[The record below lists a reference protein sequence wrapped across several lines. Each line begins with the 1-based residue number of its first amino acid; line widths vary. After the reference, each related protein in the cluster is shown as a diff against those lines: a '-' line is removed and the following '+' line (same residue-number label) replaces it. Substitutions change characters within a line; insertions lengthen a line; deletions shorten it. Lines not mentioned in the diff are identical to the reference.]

1 MSTNTKAAKTRKT
14 TTVVASSGRLRN
26 QHFLLTAD
34 HLLLE
39 VDQSNFELVSAIA
52 EGGIQIHMLMREND
66 EEYIIY
72 TQSAVYHPHLQ
83 RVMLRGLKGTRENG
97 IHLPPADSMGE
108 VFLPTDGTFYFPDMA
123 EQAESRLPLH
133 FEMQKAA

>member
-1 MSTNTKAAKTRKT
+1 MSIKIDSAKTRKT

-26 QHFLLTAD
+26 DHFLLTAD

-52 EGGIQIHMLMREND
+52 EGGIQIHMLIRDND

-72 TQSAVYHPHLQ
+72 AQGAVYHPQSQ
-83 RVMLRGLKGTRENG
+83 RVMLKGLKGTRENG
-97 IHLPPADSMGE
+97 IDFPPAEATGE
-108 VFLPTDGTFYFPDMA
+108 VYLPMDGKFYYPNMP
-123 EQAESRLPLH
+123 EQAEKRLPVH
-133 FEMQKAA
+133 FQMQQAA

>member
-1 MSTNTKAAKTRKT
+1 MSIKKDSAKKRKT

-26 QHFLLTAD
+26 DHFLLTAD

-52 EGGIQIHMLMREND
+52 EGGIQIHMLVRDND

-72 TQSAVYHPHLQ
+72 AQSAVYHPHLQ
-83 RVMLRGLKGTRENG
+83 RVLLRGLKGTRENG
-97 IHLPPADSMGE
+97 VDFPPARTSGE
-108 VFLPTDGTFYFPDMA
+108 VFLPTDGTFYFPNMS
-123 EQAESRLPLH
+123 EQAEKRLPVH
-133 FEMQKAA
+133 FQMQHAA